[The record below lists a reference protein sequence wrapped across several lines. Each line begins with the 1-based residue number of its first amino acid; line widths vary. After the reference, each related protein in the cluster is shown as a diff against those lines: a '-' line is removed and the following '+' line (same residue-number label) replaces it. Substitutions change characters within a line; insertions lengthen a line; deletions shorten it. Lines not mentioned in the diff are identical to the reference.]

1 MSIWSPMLKKLIRS
15 DREHGDQ
22 ENIWTMG
29 DETTKGLRKLY
40 DNNELHNLYPSP
52 NIVRVIK
59 LGGGGNCVMLG
70 RSDECVQN
78 FCQKT

>member
-1 MSIWSPMLKKLIRS
+1 MLKKLIRS

-22 ENIWTMG
+22 ENIWTVG

-59 LGGGGNCVMLG
+59 LGGGGGNFGRLG
-70 RSDECVQN
+70 RRDGWGQN
-78 FCQKT
+78 FLQKT